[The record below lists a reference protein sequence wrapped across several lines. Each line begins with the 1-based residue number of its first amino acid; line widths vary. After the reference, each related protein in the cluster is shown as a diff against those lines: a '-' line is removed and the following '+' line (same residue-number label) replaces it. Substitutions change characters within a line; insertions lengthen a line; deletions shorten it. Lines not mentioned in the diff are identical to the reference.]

1 MSAVCGRRLR
11 AKVST
16 LAEPYRRARLP
27 AFVERQRDASSSSM
41 ATARTLPKPAKAPY
55 TDGDNGELEPACK
68 NLDDAITQ
76 PAGANDFAPEVRVAE
91 DATRKLKNVPQ
102 AISQNRLSDLVRQS
116 SDFNYI

>member
-27 AFVERQRDASSSSM
+27 AFVERQRDASSSSI

-55 TDGDNGELEPACK
+55 TDGDNGELEPCK